1 MAGRLQ
7 REIRQATP
15 FQSLEQEAYLN
26 LERTADVLA
35 RAEVGTLKREGLSG
49 AQYNV
54 LRILRGAGKA
64 GLACS
69 EIAARMVTRDPDIT
83 RLLDRL
89 EKRGLAQR
97 ARDERDRRVV
107 TARISAGGLRIL
119 KKLDGPVLEAH
130 RRQLGHMTR
139 PELRRM
145 IALLEEARDGRIQRL
160 TSSPNKESKN
170 S

>member
-7 REIRQATP
+7 REILQTKP
-15 FQSLEQEAYLN
+15 FQALEEEAYLN
-26 LERTADVLA
+26 LKRTADVLA

-69 EIAARMVTRDPDIT
+69 EIAARMVTRDPDVT

-97 ARDERDRRVV
+97 ARDGRDRRVV
-107 TARISAGGLRIL
+107 TVRISAAGLRIL
-119 KKLDGPVLEAH
+119 KRLDGPVLEAH
-130 RRQLGHMTR
+130 RRQLGHMKRT
-139 PELRRM
+139 ELRRL
-145 IALLEEARDGRIQRL
+145 IGLLEKARAIGTGRSNGSRRD
-160 TSSPNKESKN
+160 
-170 S
+170 